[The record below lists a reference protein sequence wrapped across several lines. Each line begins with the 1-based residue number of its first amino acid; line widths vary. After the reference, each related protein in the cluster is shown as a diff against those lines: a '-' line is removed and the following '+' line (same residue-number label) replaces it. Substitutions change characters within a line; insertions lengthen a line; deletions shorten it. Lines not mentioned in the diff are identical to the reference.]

1 MIRRFAMEIEY
12 DGTNYCGWQRQ
23 ANDPTIQATLEDA
36 LLPLNRHQPVVVI
49 GSGRTDSGVHSTGQ
63 VAHVDLDN
71 ELSAETVERA
81 LNATIPD
88 DICVKNCREVEKDFH
103 ARFWAKR
110 RTYVYWVLLKPDIFR
125 RKYAWFP
132 GFDYDRELLDRCAVE
147 VLGEHDFTRLCLTS
161 TKAETRIC
169 TIFDSRWE
177 TTKESLTYQIV
188 GNRFLHSMVRIL
200 VGTMME
206 IARGKY
212 TVAEFKNL
220 LDNPNGGVQVYTA
233 PARGL
238 FLQGVQY

>member
-1 MIRRFAMEIEY
+1 MIRRFAMEVEY

-23 ANDPTIQATLEDA
+23 ANDPSIQATLEDA
-36 LLPLNRHQPVVVI
+36 LSPLNHQLPVVVI
-49 GSGRTDSGVHSTGQ
+49 GSGRTDSGVHATGQ
-63 VAHVDLDN
+63 MAHVDLDN
-71 ELSAETVERA
+71 ELSAETIEKA

-88 DICVKNCREVEKDFH
+88 DIFVKNCREVEKDFH

-110 RTYVYWVLLKPDIFR
+110 RTYLYYVLSKPDIFR

-132 GFDYDRELLDRCAVE
+132 GFDYDRERLDRCAVE
-147 VLGEHDFTRLCLTS
+147 IIGEHDFTRLCLTS
-161 TKAETRIC
+161 TEAETRIC

-177 TTKESLTYQIV
+177 TAKENLIYQIV

-200 VGTMME
+200 VGSMME
-206 IARGKY
+206 VARGKY
-212 TVAEFKNL
+212 TIADFKNL
-220 LDNPNGGVQVYTA
+220 LDNPTGGMQVYTA